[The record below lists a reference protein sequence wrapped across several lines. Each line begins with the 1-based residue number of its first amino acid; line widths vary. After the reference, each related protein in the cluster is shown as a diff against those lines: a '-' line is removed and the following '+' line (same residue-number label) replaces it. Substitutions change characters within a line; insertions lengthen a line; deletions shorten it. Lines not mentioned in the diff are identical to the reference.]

1 MQNSF
6 TKNILPLIIMLLDLA
21 IAFILDRWGAVLRQQ
36 SMMAF
41 SPFLVLWSYTIS
53 ALLLAA
59 VLLAS
64 FTWIVFRARPA
75 SWVTG
80 IFIVIGLFFS
90 AIPVLYYTWPV
101 AFLVVPITALISLP
115 QNLLIAGA
123 FVAMTGIAVLV
134 LPRRTE

>member
-1 MQNSF
+1 
-6 TKNILPLIIMLLDLA
+6 MLLDLA
-21 IAFILDRWGAVLRQQ
+21 IGFVLDRWVVVLREQI
-36 SMMAF
+36 SRADF
-41 SPFLVLWSYTIS
+41 DPFLALWSYTIC

-64 FTWIVFRARPA
+64 FTWVVFRARPA
-75 SWVTG
+75 LWLAL
-80 IFIVIGLFFS
+80 IFIVVGLFFS

-101 AFLVVPITALISLP
+101 NFVVAPLTALISLP

-134 LPRRTE
+134 LPRERE